1 MSITEKLSTRIRTIY
16 TIGVAM
22 LFIAAIL
29 TVSYNFDEHVKVLK
43 ELKGLNG
50 SVITGKYDNE
60 ISLINKYD
68 DVQVFFVDDDK
79 KERINIKDVNL
90 ASTLGVHQMAMYTSM
105 FEVEVKEDID
115 VTTVLIKKHVMSGV
129 EG

>member
-1 MSITEKLSTRIRTIY
+1 MTEKLSTRIRTIY
-16 TIGVAM
+16 IIGVAM

-29 TVSYNFDEHVKVLK
+29 IVSYNFDEHVKVLK

-50 SVITGKYDNE
+50 SVITGKYANE

-79 KERINIKDVNL
+79 KERINTKDVNL
-90 ASTLGVHQMAMYTSM
+90 ASTLGVHPMTMYTSM
-105 FEVEVKEDID
+105 FDVEVEEDID

-129 EG
+129 EE